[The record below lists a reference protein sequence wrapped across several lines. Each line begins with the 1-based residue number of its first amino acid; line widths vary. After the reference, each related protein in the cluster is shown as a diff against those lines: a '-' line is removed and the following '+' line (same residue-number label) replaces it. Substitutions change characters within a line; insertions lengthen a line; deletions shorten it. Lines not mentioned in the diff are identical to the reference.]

1 MNPSAAP
8 VSIIQQTVYVAILG
22 LFKSTENYSRTIST
36 SSRLGVKN
44 IVKTNAIFVVYLGC
58 TVSNLPSYTNAEA
71 VIATDGDIYN
81 VGDVVE
87 FACNDNFATNEAFLG
102 CTCSE
107 GTTINGASWECNS
120 QSITDACQPVSST
133 GKYHTTN
140 DISSDFRII

>member
-1 MNPSAAP
+1 M
-8 VSIIQQTVYVAILG
+8 
-22 LFKSTENYSRTIST
+22 
-36 SSRLGVKN
+36 
-44 IVKTNAIFVVYLGC
+44 
-58 TVSNLPSYTNAEA
+58 SNLPSYTNAEA

-107 GTTINGASWECNS
+107 GTTSTGASWECNS
-120 QSITDACQPVSST
+120 QSITDACEPFSST

>member
-1 MNPSAAP
+1 M
-8 VSIIQQTVYVAILG
+8 
-22 LFKSTENYSRTIST
+22 
-36 SSRLGVKN
+36 
-44 IVKTNAIFVVYLGC
+44 
-58 TVSNLPSYTNAEA
+58 SNLPSYTNAEA
-71 VIATDGDIYN
+71 VIATDSGMFM

-107 GTTINGASWECNS
+107 GTTSTGASWECNS

-140 DISSDFRII
+140 CLCSDFRII

>member
-1 MNPSAAP
+1 M
-8 VSIIQQTVYVAILG
+8 
-22 LFKSTENYSRTIST
+22 
-36 SSRLGVKN
+36 
-44 IVKTNAIFVVYLGC
+44 
-58 TVSNLPSYTNAEA
+58 SNLPSYTNVEA

-107 GTTINGASWECNS
+107 GTTSTGASWECNS

-140 DISSDFRII
+140 CLCSDFRII